1 MKRHKKY
8 SYLVQWICDVQ
19 RFEILKIN
27 SVNPLYLIINKMNRY
42 FKEIEEN
49 TYLTL
54 LPDTQTK

>member
-1 MKRHKKY
+1 MKRNKKY

-42 FKEIEEN
+42 FKEIDEN